1 MNVVYISATNPISSI
16 GGAANTA
23 NKWIDELRERNVG
36 IDVICRG
43 ESDTSRVE
51 DGVEITEL
59 SGLKPRDK
67 IVDRLATAEYDVA
80 LVQDLWADIAL
91 EAAEANDVPTVLS
104 LTTTH
109 ATDDVVADFSPTRF
123 VANSRY
129 TQQWITSIWGRDS
142 TVVYPYIDFDF
153 YTAPEGPSDRISM
166 INPIEM
172 KGGRTFRA
180 VAERVP
186 DRDFL
191 AKGGWYSFRTDDFS
205 WDPETLHIQGN
216 TFHGAPLELPAEEIL
231 QHGPTDVGFDD
242 LDNVTFTS
250 EPGILAVYAKTG
262 VLLVPSV
269 WEETF
274 GRVVLEAMWNG
285 IPVVAS
291 HRGGIPEA
299 CGGAGLLVEEGAE
312 PDAWVDALE
321 KLDDP
326 AVYDG
331 FAERGR
337 ERAEEYRATLPDQ
350 IDTLKAVLAEATA
363 EG

>member
-1 MNVVYISATNPISSI
+1 MNVVYISATNPVSSI

-23 NKWIDELRERNVG
+23 RNWIDELRERNVA

-43 ESDTSRVE
+43 KSDRSRVE
-51 DGVEITEL
+51 DGVTITEL
-59 SGLKPRDK
+59 SGLKPHEK
-67 IVDRLATAEYDVA
+67 IADRIATAEYDVA

-91 EAAEANDVPTVLS
+91 EVAEENDVPTVLS

-109 ATDDVVADFSPTRF
+109 ASDDVVASFSPTRF

-129 TQQWITSIWGRDS
+129 TQQWITSVWGRDS

-153 YTAPEGPSDRISM
+153 YTAPDGPSDRVSM
-166 INPIEM
+166 INSIEM
-172 KGGRTFRA
+172 KGGRTFRSI
-180 VAERVP
+180 AERLSE
-186 DRDFL
+186 REFL
-191 AKGGWYSFRTDDFS
+191 AKGGWYSFRNDDFS
-205 WDPETLHIQGN
+205 WDPEALHIQGN
-216 TFHGAPLELPAEEIL
+216 TFHGAPLELPAAEIL
-231 QHGPTDVGFDD
+231 EHGPTDVPLDD

-250 EPGILAVYAKTG
+250 EPGILNVYAKTG
-262 VLLVPSV
+262 ILLVPSV

-274 GRVVLEAMWNG
+274 GRVVLEAMWNR
-285 IPVVAS
+285 IPVLAS
-291 HRGGIPEA
+291 HRGGLPEA
-299 CGGAGLLVEEGAE
+299 CGGAGLLVEDVTE
-312 PDAWVDALE
+312 PDAWVEKLE

-337 ERAEEYRATLPDQ
+337 ERAQEYKATLSTQ
-350 IDTLKAVLAEATA
+350 IETLKTVLADAAA